1 MGQGIVQKV
10 NASTGRTMGN
20 GIIAGKIDRLTKGIN
35 GMKIVQI
42 NSTCGSGSTG
52 KICISVSKLLTET
65 EIENYIFYTSGDSDY
80 PQGIRYMS
88 ALENKFQALKAKI
101 IGNYGFQ
108 SVAGTKRLIAELE
121 RIAPDIVHLHNLH
134 SHNVH
139 IEILFRYLKER
150 QIKIFWTF
158 HDCWAFTGY
167 CPHYTMAGC
176 DRWKSKGC
184 GNCPQRVHYSWFFDR
199 SAMLYEKKKQLFSGL
214 DLTIITP
221 SQWLAD
227 QVKMSFLKDYP
238 VKVINNGI
246 DLSVFYPRETDFRRK
261 HHLEKKFVLLGV
273 AFGWGKR
280 KGLDVFIRLAERL
293 DPEKFQ
299 IILVGTDNKV
309 DKQLP
314 ENIISIHRTANQ
326 TELAEI
332 YSAADLFVNPTREEN
347 YPTVN
352 MESTACGTPVLTFRT
367 GGSPESIDVQTGV
380 VVDCDDEKS
389 LYQEIQ
395 KIAETKV
402 FCEENFRIKA
412 QQFAEKQKFAEYVQ
426 LYVRF

>member
-1 MGQGIVQKV
+1 
-10 NASTGRTMGN
+10 
-20 GIIAGKIDRLTKGIN
+20 
-35 GMKIVQI
+35 MKIVQI
-42 NSTCGSGSTG
+42 NSTCGAGSTG
-52 KICISVSKLLTET
+52 KICVAISDLLTEKG
-65 EIENYIFYTSGDSDY
+65 IDNVILYTLGRSSHPRGL
-80 PQGIRYMS
+80 RYMS
-88 ALENKFQALKAKI
+88 PLEVKFQALKAKI

-108 SVAGTKRLIAELE
+108 SKTATKRLIAELD
-121 RIAPDIVHLHNLH
+121 RISPDIVHLHNLH

-139 IEILFRYLKER
+139 LEMLFSYLKAKN
-150 QIKIFWTF
+150 IKIFWTF

-167 CPHYTMAGC
+167 CPYYDIAKCTKWEKTGC
-176 DRWKSKGC
+176 ESCPCRSK
-184 GNCPQRVHYSWFFDR
+184 YSWFFDR

-299 IILVGTDNKV
+299 IILVGTDIKV

-332 YSAADLFVNPTREEN
+332 YSAADLFVNPTREEVFGL
-347 YPTVN
+347 VN
-352 MESTACGTPVLTFRT
+352 VEANACGLPVLTFRT
-367 GGSPESIDVQTGV
+367 GGSPECIDEKTGM
-380 VVDCDDEKS
+380 VVDCDDEEAIYRAI
-389 LYQEIQ
+389 LR
-395 KIAETKV
+395 IAEEKPFSPEDCRV
-402 FCEENFRIKA
+402 RA
-412 QQFAEKQKFAEYVQ
+412 QRFSEKEKYMEYYNLYMQAIAE
-426 LYVRF
+426 